1 MTLLDP
7 TPRLAADPGLDLP
20 LAADHDGQEILL
32 ARAAFLRGVAADVDP
47 LVARSIRRRAS
58 ELELTAWVLALRG
71 EV

>member
-7 TPRLAADPGLDLP
+7 TPRLDADLRPALP
-20 LAADHDGQEILL
+20 LGADRDEREILL
-32 ARAAFLRGVAADVDP
+32 ARAAFLRGVAAEVEP

-58 ELELTAWVLALRG
+58 ELELIAWVLALRD